1 MRRHKTLI
9 IRRSDHVGDRLGA
22 IFLEPEGWGEEER
35 LRRLRDYFGQR
46 VRVLKADLAHTE
58 LTVEVESPGYDA
70 EASHL
75 AAAAADLQRKG
86 APRNALSMFRQ
97 AVEIEPL
104 NAEAITGLGMVLLEL
119 EQHAEAVAVLR
130 RARELTDDQVD
141 ILQALARC
149 CVQLDK
155 LQDARSYL
163 EQALSRAPNNPGIRR
178 ALSALD
184 RKPAAAREPRRQHKL
199 SAVRG
204 KGRPAP

>member
-1 MRRHKTLI
+1 MRRRKTLI
-9 IRRSDHVGDRLGA
+9 ITLGPRGRPAGGDLPRARRVGRRGTSA
-22 IFLEPEGWGEEER
+22 APER
-35 LRRLRDYFGQR
+35 LLRPTSAGLRRTWR
-46 VRVLKADLAHTE
+46 AE

-70 EASHL
+70 EASLL

-97 AVEIEPL
+97 AVAIEPL

-119 EQHAEAVAVLR
+119 EQYAEAVAALR

-149 CVQLDK
+149 CVQLEK
-155 LQDARSYL
+155 LQDPRNYL
-163 EQALSRAPNNPGIRR
+163 EQALGRAPKNAGIRR

-184 RKPAAAREPRRQHKL
+184 RKPAAAHKPRRPHKL

-204 KGRPAP
+204 KVRPAP